1 MLKYREDLEKVVTKE
16 EIEKRNE
23 IVDKTNERGWFFKK
37 EAKFL
42 LSFEGKAR
50 VCNTCGRTLT
60 ETKGWRLVSAPDRY
74 GNNLQIG
81 YAANCFECEM
91 RDIMSF
97 DLYNLYKWCY
107 SRHQIKSS
115 LTWSSTPSLLIPPF
129 EHSISPN
136 EIIQMPGLMQT
147 KTFLMAYFRRFIHI
161 RIIKIELHKT
171 AGIPYIDI

>member
-60 ETKGWRLVSAPDRY
+60 ETKGWRLVSAPDIR
-74 GNNLQIG
+74 LK
-81 YAANCFECEM
+81 A
-91 RDIMSF
+91 
-97 DLYNLYKWCY
+97 
-107 SRHQIKSS
+107 
-115 LTWSSTPSLLIPPF
+115 LL
-129 EHSISPN
+129 
-136 EIIQMPGLMQT
+136 PGVALPV
-147 KTFLMAYFRRFIHI
+147 Y
-161 RIIKIELHKT
+161 
-171 AGIPYIDI
+171 

>member
-1 MLKYREDLEKVVTKE
+1 METKIRGLPNAYEKVVTKE

-97 DLYNLYKWCY
+97 DLYKE
-107 SRHQIKSS
+107 KDS
-115 LTWSSTPSLLIPPF
+115 L
-129 EHSISPN
+129 
-136 EIIQMPGLMQT
+136 
-147 KTFLMAYFRRFIHI
+147 
-161 RIIKIELHKT
+161 
-171 AGIPYIDI
+171 

>member
-37 EAKFL
+37 EAKVL

-97 DLYNLYKWCY
+97 DLYKE
-107 SRHQIKSS
+107 KDS
-115 LTWSSTPSLLIPPF
+115 L
-129 EHSISPN
+129 
-136 EIIQMPGLMQT
+136 
-147 KTFLMAYFRRFIHI
+147 
-161 RIIKIELHKT
+161 
-171 AGIPYIDI
+171 

>member
-1 MLKYREDLEKVVTKE
+1 MEYVQLEGIHIHEDGYAKFIELTLNNMLKYREDLEKVVTKE

-97 DLYNLYKWCY
+97 DLYKE
-107 SRHQIKSS
+107 KGS
-115 LTWSSTPSLLIPPF
+115 L
-129 EHSISPN
+129 
-136 EIIQMPGLMQT
+136 
-147 KTFLMAYFRRFIHI
+147 
-161 RIIKIELHKT
+161 
-171 AGIPYIDI
+171 